1 MGKKKIK
8 LFREMINPELSKELD
23 LHKLSRN
30 KSDKDYFFSEK
41 EVDKTYQSGPFEVYV
56 DKVFFQQGFVIMP
69 IEITCDGFLH
79 RMFLAYDSDE
89 NIHYGSQ
96 MGQEGIIKIEQML
109 GPKRFQMLDEATEE
123 IINTIIP
130 DDFWDVRGYT
140 N

>member
-23 LHKLSRN
+23 LHKLSRD

-56 DKVFFQQGFVIMP
+56 EKVFFQQGFVIMP

-109 GPKRFQMLDEATEE
+109 GPKRFQMLDESTEE

-130 DDFWDVRGYT
+130 EDFWDVRGYT

>member
-1 MGKKKIK
+1 MSRRKIK
-8 LFREMINPELSKELD
+8 LFREMINPELSKDLG
-23 LHKLSRN
+23 LHKLSRET
-30 KSDKDYFFSEK
+30 SDKNYFFSEK
-41 EVDKTYQSGPFEVYV
+41 DVDKNYQFGPFEIYV
-56 DKVFFQQGFVIMP
+56 ENVFFQQGFVIMP
-69 IEITCDGFLH
+69 IEISCDGFLH

-123 IINTIIP
+123 IINDIIP
-130 DDFWDVRGYT
+130 EDFWDVRGYT

>member
-30 KSDKDYFFSEK
+30 KSDKEYFFSEK
-41 EVDKTYQSGPFEVYV
+41 EVDKTYQSGPFEIYV
-56 DKVFFQQGFVIMP
+56 EKVFFQQGFVIIP

-123 IINTIIP
+123 IINDIIP
-130 DDFWDVRGYT
+130 EDFWDVRGYT